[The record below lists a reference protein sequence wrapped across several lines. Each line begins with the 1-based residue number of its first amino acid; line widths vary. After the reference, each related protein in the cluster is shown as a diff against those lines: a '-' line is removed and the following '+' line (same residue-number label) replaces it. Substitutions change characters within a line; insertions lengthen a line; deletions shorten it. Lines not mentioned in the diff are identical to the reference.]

1 MLTMKTKYALKAL
14 GYLADAERG
23 LVLIRDIAE
32 HEGIPK
38 KFLELI
44 LRELKQHGMVESRKG
59 RNGGYVLQQSPEQI
73 TLAAVIRIMDGP
85 IAPLPCLSQTRYQKC
100 DECRD
105 ERTCGL
111 RLAMKDAHEATLRT
125 LEATTLADM
134 VRRSRE
140 ARDLDT
146 GPARY
151 AI

>member
-14 GYLADAERG
+14 SYLADAERG

-44 LRELKQHGMVESRKG
+44 LRELKQHGFVESRKG
-59 RNGGYVLQQSPEQI
+59 RNGGYVLQQAPEQI
-73 TLAAVIRIMDGP
+73 SLAAVIRIMDGP

-100 DECRD
+100 DECQD

-111 RLAMKDAHEATLRT
+111 RLAMKEAHEATLRA

-140 ARDLDT
+140 ARDL
-146 GPARY
+146 GLSPARF

>member
-14 GYLADAERG
+14 SYLANAEPG

-32 HEGIPK
+32 HEAIPK

-44 LRELKQHGMVESRKG
+44 LRELKQHGLVESRKG
-59 RNGGYVLQQSPEQI
+59 RNGGYLLSRAPEDI
-73 TLAAVIRIMDGP
+73 SLAAVIRVLDGP

-100 DECRD
+100 DECQD

-111 RLAMKDAHEATLRT
+111 RLALKDAHEATLNA
-125 LEATTLADM
+125 LEATTLAD
-134 VRRSRE
+134 VVARSRD
-140 ARDLDT
+140 ARALDAR
-146 GPARY
+146 PARF

>member
-14 GYLADAERG
+14 SYLADAERG

-32 HEGIPK
+32 HEAIPK

-44 LRELKQHGMVESRKG
+44 LRELKQHGLVESRKG
-59 RNGGYVLQQSPEQI
+59 RHGGYVLQQPPEQI
-73 TLAAVIRIMDGP
+73 SLAAVIRIMDGP

-100 DECRD
+100 DECQD

-111 RLAMKDAHEATLRT
+111 RLAMKDAHEATLRA

-134 VRRSRE
+134 VQRSRE
-140 ARDLDT
+140 ARDL
-146 GPARY
+146 GLNPVRY

>member
-14 GYLADAERG
+14 TYLAIAEPG

-44 LRELKQHGMVESRKG
+44 LRELRQHGLVESRKG
-59 RNGGYVLQQSPEQI
+59 RNGGYFLQRAPEEI
-73 TLAAVIRIMDGP
+73 SLAAVIRILDGP

-100 DECRD
+100 DECQD

-111 RLAMKDAHEATLRT
+111 RLALKDAHDATLRA
-125 LEATTLADM
+125 LETTTLADI
-134 VRRSRE
+134 VQRSRE
-140 ARDLDT
+140 ALA
-146 GPARY
+146 GQAPPARY

>member
-14 GYLADAERG
+14 GYLANAEPG

-32 HEGIPK
+32 HEAIPK

-44 LRELKQHGMVESRKG
+44 LRELKQHGLVESRKG
-59 RNGGYVLQQSPEQI
+59 RNGGYVLSRAPEDI
-73 TLAAVIRIMDGP
+73 SLAAVIRVLDGP

-100 DECRD
+100 DECQD

-111 RLAMKDAHEATLRT
+111 RLALKDAHEATLHA
-125 LEATTLADM
+125 LEATTLAD
-134 VRRSRE
+134 VVARSRA
-140 ARDLDT
+140 ARALDAR
-146 GPARY
+146 PARF